1 MKMGKYLLHRIP
13 QMFLVLLFASI
24 SVFSLLQFAPGDP
37 ILALRNPLMTK
48 VEVDQLYVR
57 YGLDQ
62 PLYIQYFL
70 WIGMVLQGDFGDSI
84 RTNQP
89 VSVLIFRRFTNTLA
103 LAGLSMTIAACLG
116 IFAGVISATRR
127 GSVLDL
133 SSMTIAILG
142 FSIPP
147 FWLGILLIILFSVM
161 LKWLPAGGVGS
172 FANLIL
178 PSISLGT
185 SAAAI
190 IARMTRSAMLDVLN
204 MNYIIMARAKG
215 LSENRIV
222 FIHGFKNAVIPVL
235 TILGQMAGA
244 IMAGAVVTE
253 TVFNYPGIGLTLV
266 KSLAERDYPIIQ
278 AALLVT
284 SGCYIL
290 ISLIIDIAYTIV
302 DPRIR
307 YD

>member
-1 MKMGKYLLHRIP
+1 MGKYLLHRIP

>member
-1 MKMGKYLLHRIP
+1 
-13 QMFLVLLFASI
+13 
-24 SVFSLLQFAPGDP
+24 
-37 ILALRNPLMTK
+37 
-48 VEVDQLYVR
+48 
-57 YGLDQ
+57 
-62 PLYIQYFL
+62 
-70 WIGMVLQGDFGDSI
+70 
-84 RTNQP
+84 
-89 VSVLIFRRFTNTLA
+89 
-103 LAGLSMTIAACLG
+103 
-116 IFAGVISATRR
+116 
-127 GSVLDL
+127 
-133 SSMTIAILG
+133 
-142 FSIPP
+142 
-147 FWLGILLIILFSVM
+147 M